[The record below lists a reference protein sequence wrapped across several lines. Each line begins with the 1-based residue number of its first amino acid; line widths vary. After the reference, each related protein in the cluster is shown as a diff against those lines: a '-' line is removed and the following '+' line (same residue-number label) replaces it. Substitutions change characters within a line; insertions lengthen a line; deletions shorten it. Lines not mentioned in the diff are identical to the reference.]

1 MIMMVNWDEII
12 ARGIVRKT
20 VALHPIWDQYVRI
33 TQASILE
40 EGKDASYSLALNYML
55 LMAFNLVVNKGIDME
70 TAKIMSSFLE
80 DQKTVEDL
88 NYENLTIE
96 FEKALKDR
104 FIKDNK

>member
-1 MIMMVNWDEII
+1 MVNWDEIK

-40 EGKDASYSLALNYML
+40 NGMDASYSLAINYML
-55 LMAFNLVVNKGIDME
+55 LLAFNLVVNQGIDME
-70 TAKIMSSFLE
+70 TGKMMLSFLE
-80 DQKTVEDL
+80 DQKTLEDL
-88 NYENLTIE
+88 NYEHLTIE
-96 FEKALKDR
+96 YEKALRDR